1 MRCLTYIFVHHLFYL
16 IRNRSLNVSTAIL
29 LSITHSGEKSVSHG
43 ASSRDAQAA
52 RATSQQQQQ
61 DDARETFRPSSVTS
75 GKFLLNLN
83 SFLRALYTFLSR
95 VITTMLT
102 RDIDIAIL
110 SVRPSVTFRYCVSY
124 HHTFFRCLFS
134 VSVTRWTRST

>member
-29 LSITHSGEKSVSHG
+29 LYVTHSGEKSVSHS

-75 GKFLLNLN
+75 GKLLLNLN
-83 SFLRALYTFLSR
+83 SFLRALYHAFLSR
-95 VITTMLT
+95 VITAMLT
-102 RDIDIAIL
+102 RSIDIAIL
-110 SVRPSVTFRYCVSY
+110 SVRPSVTFRYCISKRHNVPSY
-124 HHTFFRCLFS
+124 FLPLP
-134 VSVTRWTRST
+134 V